1 MTSTATGPNQDP
13 TQIPDLSDLHAVDDA
28 TFDAIS
34 RLELTAIEDA
44 LIDIDP
50 DDVEVST
57 SDGILRLELR
67 DGIRIVINTHRAA
80 RQIWMAAVSSA
91 WHFDREAD
99 GRWRAKRTGEE
110 LRQTLVR
117 VVNERLALAL
127 PL

>member
-1 MTSTATGPNQDP
+1 MTPTAATPGSSAPVP
-13 TQIPDLSDLHAVDDA
+13 SELIDLHAVDDA
-28 TFDAIS
+28 TFDEIS
-34 RLELTAIEDA
+34 REELREIEDA
-44 LIDIDP
+44 LVDIDP
-50 DDVEVST
+50 DDVEIST

-117 VVNERLALAL
+117 VVHERLALAL

>member
-1 MTSTATGPNQDP
+1 MTSTAASGGSAPP
-13 TQIPDLSDLHAVDDA
+13 VSSELIDLHAVDDA
-28 TFDAIS
+28 TFDTIS
-34 RLELTAIEDA
+34 RQELREIEDA

>member
-1 MTSTATGPNQDP
+1 MTSTAETPGTSSPAP
-13 TQIPDLSDLHAVDDA
+13 TELIDLHAVDDA
-28 TFDAIS
+28 TFDGIS
-34 RLELTAIEDA
+34 REELREIEDA
-44 LIDIDP
+44 LVDVDP

-67 DGIRIVINTHRAA
+67 DGVRIVINTHRAA

-117 VVNERLALAL
+117 VVKERLALEL

>member
-1 MTSTATGPNQDP
+1 MTSTVASSHSSPSGPSEL
-13 TQIPDLSDLHAVDDA
+13 IDLHAVDDA

-34 RLELTAIEDA
+34 RQELREIEDA

-99 GRWRAKRTGEE
+99 GRWHAKRTGEE

-117 VVNERLALAL
+117 VVNERLALKL